1 MLSCLKIIKMRV
13 IFFRGFII
21 FTRSLFAVFFRRL
34 RIGKLIGNDFLDF
47 SIIISCIV
55 YSVYC
60 DRI

>member
-34 RIGKLIGNDFLDF
+34 RIGKLIGNDFLGF
-47 SIIISCIV
+47 FNNYQL
-55 YSVYC
+55 YSV
-60 DRI
+60 